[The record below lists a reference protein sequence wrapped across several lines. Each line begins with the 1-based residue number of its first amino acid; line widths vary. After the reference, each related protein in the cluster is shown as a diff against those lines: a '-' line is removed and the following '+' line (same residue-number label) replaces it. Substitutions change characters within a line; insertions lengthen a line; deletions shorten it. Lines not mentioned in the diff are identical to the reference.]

1 MLGPSPAASTSGSWR
16 RQDERGNQAMMPMM
30 DGSCGPVMTVIAGL
44 GGLLGLGLLGSLI
57 GA

>member
-1 MLGPSPAASTSGSWR
+1 
-16 RQDERGNQAMMPMM
+16 MMSIM

-57 GA
+57 VLAWVVVGRLRGNARARLGAW